1 MRETPTPRKFGVE
14 GETECEDVH
23 GLERSPMV
31 AETEV
36 AAKAA
41 RRRFP
46 AAKKLRV
53 LRNIKPQCT

>member
-1 MRETPTPRKFGVE
+1 
-14 GETECEDVH
+14 
-23 GLERSPMV
+23 MV